1 MALDCEARMDHLQ
14 REPSVD
20 GTDVNTQQAS
30 SKYKIRMSRKLSEIK
45 RTKICRNGRCP
56 ELPVF

>member
-20 GTDVNTQQAS
+20 GADVNIQEAS
-30 SKYKIRMSRKLSEIK
+30 SKDKIRMSRKLSAIK
-45 RTKICRNGRCP
+45 RTKICRNGRYP
-56 ELPVF
+56 